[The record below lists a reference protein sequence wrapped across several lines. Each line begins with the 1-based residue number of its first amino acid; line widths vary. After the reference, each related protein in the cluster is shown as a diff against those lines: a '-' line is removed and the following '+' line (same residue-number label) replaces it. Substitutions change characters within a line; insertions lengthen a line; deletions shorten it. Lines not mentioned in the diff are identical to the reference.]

1 MKKFKDFIAETH
13 GYPQQDAGLS
23 STHIPHDID
32 DADVKQKI
40 NAVLGHTASSEYMNP
55 RAAVAQ
61 MEAKLALLGLN
72 SKENSNDLEFA
83 EGSGEFDLTFSRYG
97 EIIGKSVDTPYDE
110 IDHEEKLVSLHV
122 RYEQTANG
130 SFKVY
135 GSLV

>member
-1 MKKFKDFIAETH
+1 MKKFKDFIQEQYGH
-13 GYPQQDAGLS
+13 QEDAGLS

-55 RAAVAQ
+55 AAAVAQ

-72 SKENSNDLEFA
+72 SKENVNALEFT
-83 EGSGEFDLTFSRYG
+83 EGTGEFDLTFSRYG
-97 EIIGKSVDTPYDE
+97 EILGKSVDTPFDE
-110 IDHEEKLVSLHV
+110 FDHEEKLVNLHV
-122 RYEQTANG
+122 RYEQLETG

>member
-1 MKKFKDFIAETH
+1 MKKFKDFIQEQYGH
-13 GYPQQDAGLS
+13 QEDAGLS

-72 SKENSNDLEFA
+72 SKENYNDLEFA
-83 EGSGEFDLTFSRYG
+83 EGSGEFDMSFSRYG
-97 EIIGKSVDTPYDE
+97 EIIGKSVDTPFDE
-110 IDHEEKLVSLHV
+110 IDHEEKIVSLHV
-122 RYEQTANG
+122 RYEQVANG